1 MSAPPPRARRR
12 GAWRRRRGWPAL
24 GAGARRLR
32 TGARRLREEDAGV
45 VAGWEALPFGFLVF
59 VVGALVAANAW
70 AVVDAKMAVTAA
82 ARQGARAF
90 VEAADAASARP
101 AAVQAAG
108 AALAAHGRQP
118 AGEVAVAGS
127 FRRCATV
134 TVTVGHT
141 VPAIV
146 LPWVGG
152 FGDGVT
158 TRASHA
164 EVVDPLRSGVEG
176 EAGSGGEVVC
186 DGR

>member
-1 MSAPPPRARRR
+1 MSARS
-12 GAWRRRRGWPAL
+12 L
-24 GAGARRLR
+24 GAPPLRGGVRRLR
-32 TGARRLREEDAGV
+32 GGVRRLREDDAGA

-59 VVGALVAANAW
+59 IVGALVAANAW

-82 ARQGARAF
+82 AREGARAF
-90 VEAADAASARP
+90 VEAGDAASARP
-101 AAVQAAG
+101 AAVAAAG
-108 AALAAHGRQP
+108 AALAAHGREP
-118 AGEVAVAGS
+118 AGEVEVAGS
-127 FRRCATV
+127 FTRCATV

-141 VPAIV
+141 VPAIA

-152 FGDGVT
+152 FGAGVT

-176 EAGSGGEVVC
+176 EAGSGGEVIC

>member
-1 MSAPPPRARRR
+1 MSAPSTGSRSPASPRSRTCRARRPR
-12 GAWRRRRGWPAL
+12 GCLRPRGGL
-24 GAGARRLR
+24 RRLH
-32 TGARRLREEDAGV
+32 EEDAGA

-59 VVGALVAANAW
+59 LVGGLIAANAW

-82 ARQGARAF
+82 AREGARTF
-90 VEAADAASARP
+90 VEAGEAASARP
-101 AAVQAAG
+101 EAVAAAG
-108 AALAAHGRQP
+108 AALAAHGREP
-118 AGEVAVAGS
+118 AGEVEVAGS

-134 TVTVGHT
+134 TVTVAHT

-152 FGDGVT
+152 FGSGVT

-164 EVVDPLRSGVEG
+164 EVVDPLRSGVGG
-176 EAGSGGEVVC
+176 EAGGGGEVIC